1 MGDGTRV
8 CCRGATRPD
17 VLAVWH
23 NHTMRFKLGLVIG
36 FVVGFAVGARAGKDR
51 YDKLVARIRSIAQND
66 KVQQASDLAE
76 RSTRKTRAAAGGGL
90 VSVADTVRE
99 RSTGS

>member
-1 MGDGTRV
+1 M
-8 CCRGATRPD
+8 
-17 VLAVWH
+17 WH

-36 FVVGFAVGARAGKDR
+36 FVVGFAVGAKAGKDR

-90 VSVADTVRE
+90 VSVADAVRE

>member
-1 MGDGTRV
+1 MGDGTGV

-36 FVVGFAVGARAGKDR
+36 FVVGFAVGAKAGKDR

-90 VSVADTVRE
+90 VSVADAVRE